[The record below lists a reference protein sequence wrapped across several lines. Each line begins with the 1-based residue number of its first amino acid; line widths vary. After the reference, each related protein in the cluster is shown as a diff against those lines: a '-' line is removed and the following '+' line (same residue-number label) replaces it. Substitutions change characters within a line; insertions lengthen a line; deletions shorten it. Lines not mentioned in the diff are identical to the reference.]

1 MTPSK
6 GLLFYAL
13 YSVIISIVIAQIA
26 AKPAQQPEPAQQIQ
40 PAGQSS
46 SSVMGIAQHLL
57 IQAQAK

>member
-6 GLLFYAL
+6 SLFFYL
-13 YSVIISIVIAQIA
+13 CYFGIIGVVIAQIA

-40 PAGQSS
+40 PVEQTS
-46 SSVMGIAQHLL
+46 SSVMGIAQQLL